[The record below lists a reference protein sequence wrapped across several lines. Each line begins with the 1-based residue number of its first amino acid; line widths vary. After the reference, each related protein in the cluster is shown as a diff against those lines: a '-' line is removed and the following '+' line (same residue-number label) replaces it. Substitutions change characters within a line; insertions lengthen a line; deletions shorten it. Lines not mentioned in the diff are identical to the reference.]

1 MYNNFPGH
9 WEFMNKA
16 EAWNVG
22 FRAGVGKSGYAL
34 VEIVNKAGG
43 RQKVWKKVGPEPQKE
58 KRSPKRIN
66 ENLGRGLDTIR
77 NMAHDMIDGKLPE
90 HQLKAGAN
98 DLRKLLQK
106 YKHPELEAKMPDG
119 SDPEKMLE
127 FVRSIDK
134 RRGIGRKSRRPGL
147 KLVQVINK
155 KGEEQNLWVPDRH
168 IVKPNKILTHRT
180 GFVKE
185 MRTFPDGHKQNVWV
199 KEKKPGLPEPVR
211 PLQPVGI
218 FEYTPEKAI
227 ASVGLT
233 GEIAGTTTG
242 INVSAIIRFED
253 GTKAFVKI
261 DDVENLD
268 LEYKV
273 SKMFH
278 ELFEG
283 KVGFTIPKSHMGEAD
298 DFDQIVKDTM
308 NMDEGGALIYNDFVK
323 DALPMGIIDKNTR
336 EKIKDKDMIE
346 ATIFNYIIGN
356 GDFHANNIMVGNDG
370 KLTVIDTGLAGQYVG
385 RHDMR
390 ISGAFDSYLAHKYGV
405 ATMFGK
411 GVTNWISEHK
421 QEFNDAFEKFKSV
434 GQDNMLKSF
443 MGFGEF
449 DENTFGELD
458 LRPSEQSLNIT
469 GNWTA
474 MEGHINA
481 IEMKKS
487 LVDERND
494 IIKRMNEQI
503 DEDAQYLEQFEIEEI
518 MDEYRE
524 ELDVFDKK
532 YGIRHKKESE
542 FEQRINDEKERLGS
556 EEFNRQMKEGKLGHL
571 LHTEEL

>member
-1 MYNNFPGH
+1 MYNGTPDYWDFL
-9 WEFMNKA
+9 NKA
-16 EAWNVG
+16 EPWNIG

-34 VEIVNKAGG
+34 VEIINRAGG
-43 RQKVWKKVGPEPQKE
+43 KQKVWKKIGPEPQKE

-66 ENLGRGLDTIR
+66 VNLGRGLDTIR
-77 NMAHDMIDGKLPE
+77 NMAHDVMEGKLPE

-168 IVKPNKILTHRT
+168 IVKPNKVLTHRT

-185 MRTFPDGHKQNVWV
+185 MRTFPDGHKQNVWI

-211 PLQPVGI
+211 PLQPAGI

-227 ASVGLT
+227 ASMDLT
-233 GEIAGTTTG
+233 GGDSGTNTG

-253 GTKAFVKI
+253 GTKAFVKK
-261 DDVENLD
+261 DDIENLD

-283 KVGFTIPKSHMGEAD
+283 KVGFTIPKSHIGEAN
-298 DFDQIVKDTM
+298 DFDPEVRKK
-308 NMDEGGALIYNDFVK
+308 MDMDDGGALIYNDFVK
-323 DALPMGIIDKNTR
+323 DALPLSVCDKNTI
-336 EKIKDKDMIE
+336 ENIKDKDMIE

-356 GDFHANNIMVGNDG
+356 GDFHSGNIMVGNDG

-390 ISGAFDSYLAHKYGV
+390 ISGAFDSYIAHKYGV

-411 GVTNWISEHK
+411 GVTDWVSEHK
-421 QEFNDAFEKFKSV
+421 QEFNNAFDTFKSV
-434 GQDNMLKSF
+434 GKDNLLKSF
-443 MGFGEF
+443 SDFGEF
-449 DENTFGELD
+449 DENVFGEFD
-458 LRPSEQSLNIT
+458 LKPGKQSLNIA

-474 MEGHINA
+474 MEDRIKGIG
-481 IEMKKS
+481 ISEE
-487 LVDERND
+487 ER
-494 IIKRMNEQI
+494 E
-503 DEDAQYLEQFEIEEI
+503 A
-518 MDEYRE
+518 EYNR
-524 ELDVFDKK
+524 KQK
-532 YGIRHKKESE
+532 
-542 FEQRINDEKERLGS
+542 FEQRIRIEKDRLGP
-556 EEFNRQMKEGKLGHL
+556 EEFNRQMKEGKLKHL
-571 LHTEEL
+571 LHTEEI